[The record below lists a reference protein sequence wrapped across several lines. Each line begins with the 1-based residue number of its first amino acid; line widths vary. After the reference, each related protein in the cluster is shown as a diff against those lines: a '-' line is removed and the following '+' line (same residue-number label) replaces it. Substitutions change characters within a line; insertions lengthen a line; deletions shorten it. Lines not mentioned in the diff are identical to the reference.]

1 MNLNIWLDIP
11 SKYIG
16 YFCVI
21 VSDAADIF
29 SEGLT
34 DHLLRFF
41 SLRFFGISLA
51 IVEIN
56 VKNVLLK
63 NLFFKKLA
71 FLFLSVSF
79 VCYVKVGFCF

>member
-34 DHLLRFF
+34 DTSSQIFFPSVFWHFF
-41 SLRFFGISLA
+41 SYS
-51 IVEIN
+51 
-56 VKNVLLK
+56 
-63 NLFFKKLA
+63 
-71 FLFLSVSF
+71 
-79 VCYVKVGFCF
+79 